1 MTQPG
6 FFLDQYRSTQ
16 KDLVGGILPYIDE
29 VELGDEI
36 GPVEKVATD
45 EDVANFCD
53 VWGAPKPN
61 RFTDAE
67 AAAKS
72 GMPGTIVP
80 GIMAMAMMAQLL
92 TDWGGPGSI
101 KDLDLVFRQPVP
113 HNRALTLA
121 ATITDLREE
130 EGEHLVEC
138 DILMTGTEGE
148 RYVGGKAIVA
158 LKRR

>member
-1 MTQPG
+1 M
-6 FFLDQYRSTQ
+6 
-16 KDLVGGILPYIDE
+16 PYYDE
-29 VELGDEI
+29 IELGDEI

-45 EDVANFCD
+45 DEVSSFCE
-53 VWGAPKPN
+53 VWGTSSPN

-67 AAAKS
+67 TGAKS
-72 GMPGTIVP
+72 GMKGGPIVP
-80 GIMAMAMMAQLL
+80 GIMTMAMMAQLL

-121 ATITDLREE
+121 ATITDIREE
-130 EGEHLVEC
+130 DGENLAEC

-148 RYVGGKAIVA
+148 RYIGGKAIVT
-158 LKRR
+158 LQSR

>member
-1 MTQPG
+1 M
-6 FFLDQYRSTQ
+6 
-16 KDLVGGILPYIDE
+16 PYIDE

-45 EDVANFCD
+45 EEVANFCD
-53 VWGAPKPN
+53 VWDAPKPN
-61 RFTDAE
+61 RFTDADV
-67 AAAKS
+67 AAKS
-72 GMPGTIVP
+72 GMSGPIVP
-80 GIMAMAMMAQLL
+80 GIMTMAMMAQLL

-121 ATITDLREE
+121 ATITDVREE
-130 EGEHLVEC
+130 DGEHLVEC

-148 RYVGGKAIVA
+148 RYVGGKAVLTLA
-158 LKRR
+158 ARRTSD

>member
-1 MTQPG
+1 MRPQ
-6 FFLDQYRSTQ
+6 
-16 KDLVGGILPYIDE
+16 
-29 VELGDEI
+29 
-36 GPVEKVATD
+36 
-45 EDVANFCD
+45 
-53 VWGAPKPN
+53 PN
-61 RFTDAE
+61 RFTDAA

-80 GIMAMAMMAQLL
+80 GIMTMAMMAQLL

-113 HNRALTLA
+113 HNRTLTLA

-158 LKRR
+158 LQSR

>member
-1 MTQPG
+1 
-6 FFLDQYRSTQ
+6 
-16 KDLVGGILPYIDE
+16 LPFYDE
-29 VELGDEI
+29 IELGDEI
-36 GPVEKVATD
+36 GPVEKIATD
-45 EDVANFCD
+45 DEVADFCD

-61 RFTDAE
+61 RFTDTE
-67 AAAKS
+67 TAAKS

-80 GIMAMAMMAQLL
+80 GIMTMAMMAQLL

-113 HNRALTLA
+113 HNRPLTLA

-130 EGEHLVEC
+130 DGENLVEC
-138 DILMTGTEGE
+138 DILMTGAKGE

-158 LKRR
+158 LASR

>member
-1 MTQPG
+1 M
-6 FFLDQYRSTQ
+6 
-16 KDLVGGILPYIDE
+16 PYFDE

-53 VWGAPKPN
+53 VWGMATPS

-67 AAAKS
+67 TAAKS
-72 GMPGTIVP
+72 GMPGAIVP
-80 GIMAMAMMAQLL
+80 GIMNMALMAQLL

-113 HNRALTLA
+113 HNRPLTLT

-130 EGEHLVEC
+130 AGEHLVEC

-158 LKRR
+158 LAARRPAAFS

>member
-1 MTQPG
+1 M
-6 FFLDQYRSTQ
+6 DRDSTS
-16 KDLVGGILPYIDE
+16 KYTDSTGGILPYIDE

-45 EDVANFCD
+45 EAVANFCD
-53 VWGAPKPN
+53 VWDAPKPN
-61 RFTDAE
+61 RFTDADV
-67 AAAKS
+67 AAQAGMS
-72 GMPGTIVP
+72 GPIIP

-113 HNRALTLA
+113 HNRTLTLA

-158 LKRR
+158 LAARRVSSS